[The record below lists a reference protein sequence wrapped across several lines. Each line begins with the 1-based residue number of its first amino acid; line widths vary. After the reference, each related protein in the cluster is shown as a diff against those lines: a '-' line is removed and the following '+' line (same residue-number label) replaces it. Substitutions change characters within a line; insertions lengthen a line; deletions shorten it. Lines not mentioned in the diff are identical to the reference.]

1 MSATLAFVI
10 SMLFHVITRER
21 CWSRRGGRCCAG
33 MVHARSSRGGWLS
46 AFLLQL
52 ADACTPPPPPPR
64 LPGAQAGTLLL
75 LLCSFKSLARPERRY
90 GRAVVTAA
98 AFFSALHILN
108 ITLQVRTFT
117 LQVQLKRCSACPML

>member
-1 MSATLAFVI
+1 MFS
-10 SMLFHVITRER
+10 TRGN
-21 CWSRRGGRCCAG
+21 RGSCL
-33 MVHARSSRGGWLS
+33 VT
-46 AFLLQL
+46 FLLQL
-52 ADACTPPPPPPR
+52 ADAPAPPPPPR
-64 LPGAQAGTLLL
+64 LSGAQAGTLLL

-117 LQVQLKRCSACPML
+117 LQV